1 MATVLD
7 VVETHMDDRWL
18 SVEEIAGRCAG
29 TRRRVMAK
37 LLSERNPFLRDPEKK
52 KRLLISAIGSSQRQ
66 EGIEITEARAEEVYK
81 IVFEEPPIAFFRLT
95 QAGDAREKLF
105 VQSLYDAAAGVRFD
119 VSRREILAVDQAPL
133 AYWVP
138 NDVMY
143 LFRAL
148 PSLYPAFGEAQ
159 QGVITGDDAPYFRF
173 FWEVVPRLE
182 ARPWKPLHKG
192 GDFSRFFYDA
202 DLVIDWSAKAQKTFH
217 RLRDPAI
224 YFRSGLTW
232 PRRTQRGFNVRAM
245 PRGCVFSD
253 KGPAFLVKDA
263 RDFDYLLG
271 VLNSSMAEYL
281 CRALMSFGS
290 YQLRAVHELPIP
302 RPPTASNGKLAAT
315 ARGIHDAKAAW
326 DEGNEISTR
335 FKEPWLAIDLREHPD
350 RPLAAALDAVL
361 AREAAADAEVQAWYA
376 DLDAA
381 VFDAYGLSAET
392 RAAVLENLGPRSPEL
407 IWPQMEGKSPDQ
419 KRLEHVVR
427 LLSFCVKNIM
437 EGNDAGIVPLVACNN
452 EPPLEKRVL
461 AELGTLV
468 GADRMHLLEGE
479 LASELRK
486 RVPGFRRADSI
497 GDFLASGWFEHH
509 VRLYKNRPVF
519 WHLASVREGG
529 GTPAFAALVHYH
541 RFGKDALRKLR
552 GSYLRSFLERLER
565 ELAQARRANRIDDA
579 LEIQR
584 GLEEARAFDQKLQ
597 GLEEGRYPLYVPW
610 KEAGKQPKGWEPDVD
625 DGVKVNILPLQAA
638 GLLRIPRVVTARGA
652 EDDG

>member
-1 MATVLD
+1 
-7 VVETHMDDRWL
+7 
-18 SVEEIAGRCAG
+18 
-29 TRRRVMAK
+29 MAK
-37 LLSERNPFLRDPEKK
+37 LLSESNPFLSDPEKK

-81 IVFEEPPIAFFRLT
+81 IVFEEPPIAFFRLS
-95 QAGDAREKLF
+95 QAGDERELWFVRTLAGETTDLRSDVARRDLL
-105 VQSLYDAAAGVRFD
+105 S
-119 VSRREILAVDQAPL
+119 VDGAPL
-133 AYWVP
+133 SYWLPNELLQLFRSVPPLQPGVGEARQGLATANDPRFVRQRWEVRTSTIGNGERWVP
-138 NDVMY
+138 
-143 LFRAL
+143 FA
-148 PSLYPAFGEAQ
+148 
-159 QGVITGDDAPYFRF
+159 
-173 FWEVVPRLE
+173 
-182 ARPWKPLHKG
+182 KG
-192 GDFSRFFYDA
+192 GDFCRFFSDI
-202 DLVIDWSAKAQKTFH
+202 DLVVWWRDHGQDIRQYDRAYI
-217 RLRDPAI
+217 RNEDLYLRP
-224 YFRSGLTW
+224 GLTW
-232 PRRTQRGFNVRAM
+232 PRRTQRGFNVRQM
-245 PRGCVFSD
+245 PAGCIFGD
-253 KGPAFLVKDA
+253 KGPCIFLKDTKNA
-263 RDFDYLLG
+263 DYVLG
-271 VLNSSMAEYL
+271 LLNSSLAEYL

-290 YQLRAVHELPIP
+290 YEVGVIQKLPIP
-302 RPPTASNGKLAAT
+302 ALTGSLKHRIATLA
-315 ARGIHDAKAAW
+315 RSIHDSKAAW

-335 FKEPWLAIDLREHPD
+335 FKEPWLALALQEHPE
-350 RPLAAALDAVL
+350 RSLAAALDAVL
-361 AREAAADAEVQAWYA
+361 AREAAADAEIQAWYA

-392 RAAVLENLGPRSPEL
+392 RAAVLEDLGPRPPEL
-407 IWPQMEGKSPDQ
+407 IWPQMEGKSADQ

-452 EPPLEKRVL
+452 EPPLEERVL

-468 GADRMHLLEGE
+468 GADRMHLFEGE
-479 LASELRK
+479 IASELRK

-497 GDFLASGWFEHH
+497 GDFLANGWFEHH

-519 WHLASVREGG
+519 WHLASAREGG

-565 ELAQARRANRIDDA
+565 DLGQARKVNRIDDA

-584 GLEEARAFDQKLQ
+584 GMEEARAFAQKLQ
-597 GLEEGRYPLYVPW
+597 GLEEGRYPLHVPW
-610 KEAGKQPKGWEPDVD
+610 KEAGEQPKGWEPDID